1 MRNKIITAFESK
13 MFAETKAL
21 PKFKS
26 GDTIKVEYKIVE
38 GKKTRLQA
46 FEGVVIRLRK
56 GTVDSTFT
64 VRKIGANGVGVER
77 VFPIYSPHI
86 NKVEVLSV
94 GRVRRGRL
102 FYLRDLSGKAAR
114 IKGQYVGNKKV
125 SVPTTV
131 TANDAQETAE
141 TTEE

>member
-1 MRNKIITAFESK
+1 MRNKIITAFETK
-13 MFAETKAL
+13 MFPTIKEQ

-46 FEGVVIRLRK
+46 FEGVVIRLKK

-64 VRKIGANGVGVER
+64 VRKIGANGIGVER
-77 VFPIYSPHI
+77 VFPVYSPHI
-86 NKVEVLSV
+86 NSIEILSK
-94 GRVRRGRL
+94 GKVRRGRL

-114 IKGQYVGNKKV
+114 IKGQYVGNKKTD
-125 SVPTTV
+125 TTD
-131 TANDAQETAE
+131 TAA
-141 TTEE
+141 TTEGSAE